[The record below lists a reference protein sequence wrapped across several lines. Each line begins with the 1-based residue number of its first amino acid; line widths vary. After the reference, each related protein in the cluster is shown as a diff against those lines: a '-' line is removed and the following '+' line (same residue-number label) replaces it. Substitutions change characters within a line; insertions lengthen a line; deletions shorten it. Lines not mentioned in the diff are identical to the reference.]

1 MYLGPSIILQTD
13 LCPIRFLDSPFGRL
27 TFHRF
32 ATMNEKR
39 WHSIRLQQFS
49 SGLVAHHFGTHI
61 RLKVVFAHFPML
73 RIFISFEVELVR
85 SNVSN
90 PSGTL
95 AHLSRAVRQG
105 IRDCKKTSF
114 FKQNIGVIC
123 ATKSLTHRH
132 LVKLHGER
140 A

>member
-27 TFHRF
+27 TLHRF
-32 ATMNEKR
+32 GTMNEKR
-39 WHSIRLQQFS
+39 WHIRLQQFS

-61 RLKVVFAHFPML
+61 RLKVVFAHFPIL
-73 RIFISFEVELVR
+73 RIFISFDVELVR

-90 PSGTL
+90 PSSTPFP
-95 AHLSRAVRQG
+95 VRQG
-105 IRDCKKTSF
+105 IRDCKKASF
-114 FKQNIGVIC
+114 LNRIGVIC